1 MENEVLKMDKLTFEP
16 KTGTGVGE
24 VGPGDPAVTDRAF
37 GQALVEAGE
46 RVLGGRERC
55 RFYLPISNRKK

>member
-1 MENEVLKMDKLTFEP
+1 MDKLTFEP

-46 RVLGGRERC
+46 RVLGGREC

>member
-46 RVLGGRERC
+46 RVLGGR
-55 RFYLPISNRKK
+55 